1 MDHPDLEVG
10 GQGEAAPD
18 RSPGE
23 PFRIL
28 FVCTGNTCRSP
39 LAEVLARDE
48 LERRKWAHVQV
59 RSAGVAA
66 GIGGGASKGSLRA
79 AYRHGLDL
87 SGHVSSPLSQEAVE
101 WADLIFTMS
110 RGQLAA
116 LQTLPSAAGKST
128 LISSFAEGGDD
139 DEGED
144 VPDPFGHTQDA
155 YEQTFQDLR
164 NLVRRVLD
172 RLEPVITP

>member
-10 GQGEAAPD
+10 DRGEASRD

-23 PFRIL
+23 PIRIL

-48 LERRKWAHVQV
+48 LERRKWAHVEV

-66 GIGGGASKGSLRA
+66 GFGGGASEGSLRA
-79 AYRHGLDL
+79 ADRHGLDL
-87 SGHVSSPLSQEAVE
+87 SGHVSSPLSEEAVE
-101 WADLIFTMS
+101 WADLILTMS
-110 RGQLAA
+110 RGHLAA
-116 LQTLPSAAGKST
+116 LQTLPSAAAKSA
-128 LISSFAEGGDD
+128 LISSFAEGGGDD
-139 DEGED
+139 GGED
-144 VPDPFGHTQDA
+144 VSDPFGQSEDA
-155 YEQTFQDLR
+155 YEQTFLDLR
-164 NLVRRVLD
+164 ELVRRVLD